1 MSVALGV
8 GLESTNLVEVT
19 EFPEENEQFLVEL
32 DFLCGVG
39 KVGLEQGVRQQPGYP
54 LEDELEVLGEQSRV
68 PSSPAAYSLD
78 TPANVSSLS
87 PISHNLYQS
96 PIEGLGLDITAS
108 TLESRASAF
117 PPASLRI
124 PSARLQLPV
133 TPRWTH
139 EPGSLDSLLTGT
151 VLCPAPSTPILPPIA
166 HEKYSPALTDLS
178 FTGHPPPAGLCST
191 LIWGR
196 GRLAQL

>member
-68 PSSPAAYSLD
+68 PSSPAAYSPGYPCKCL
-78 TPANVSSLS
+78 L
-87 PISHNLYQS
+87 L
-96 PIEGLGLDITAS
+96 
-108 TLESRASAF
+108 
-117 PPASLRI
+117 
-124 PSARLQLPV
+124 LP
-133 TPRWTH
+133 
-139 EPGSLDSLLTGT
+139 D
-151 VLCPAPSTPILPPIA
+151 LP
-166 HEKYSPALTDLS
+166 
-178 FTGHPPPAGLCST
+178 
-191 LIWGR
+191 
-196 GRLAQL
+196 